1 MQILSDHRILVVED
15 EALIA
20 FEIEEAIRDAG
31 GVVVGPFAT
40 VGDAMRL
47 VETED
52 ISAAILDMQLGP
64 NSSLPIA
71 KRLAE
76 KDVPFLFYTA
86 YADKIERWIAAQI
99 VKKPAT
105 PAALVAAV
113 AALIGGPPT

>member
-1 MQILSDHRILVVED
+1 MFNRSRKLLRTQGPHVLQILSDHRILVVED

-64 NSSLPIA
+64 
-71 KRLAE
+71 E
-76 KDVPFLFYTA
+76 
-86 YADKIERWIAAQI
+86 
-99 VKKPAT
+99 
-105 PAALVAAV
+105 LVAAHCQAPRRKRRSV
-113 AALIGGPPT
+113 FVLYCLCG